1 MNKIKFEFF
10 MQNADISAAEYDSTT
25 EVLFIFPTDEDGYLS
40 IGPRIIKV
48 DGGKAMITLS
58 DFSNGVQGCYL
69 CIEGKRFELPSLEK
83 LGRLFRMSGPSEGSA
98 MARVA
103 YLKEQEA
110 RVDALERRLVIAEE
124 KIFGK
129 GGIL

>member
-10 MQNADISAAEYDSTT
+10 KNSADILSAEYDSTDKI
-25 EVLFIFPTDEDGYLS
+25 LFLFPTEEEGYLS
-40 IGPRIIKV
+40 IGPRILKV
-48 DGGKAMITLS
+48 IGGSVEIDLKSFSDGI
-58 DFSNGVQGCYL
+58 QGCYL

-83 LGRLFRMSGPSEGSA
+83 LGRLFRMSSPSEGSA

-110 RVDALERRLVIAEE
+110 RLVALEERLDEME
-124 KIFGK
+124 KKIIGRK
-129 GGIL
+129 GIL

>member
-10 MQNADISAAEYDSTT
+10 KNSADISSAEYDSTDKI
-25 EVLFIFPTDEDGYLS
+25 LFLFPTEEEGYLS

-48 DGGKAMITLS
+48 TDGQAEIDLKSFS
-58 DFSNGVQGCYL
+58 DGTQGCYL

-83 LGRLFRMSGPSEGSA
+83 LGRLFRMSCPSEGSA

-103 YLKEQEA
+103 YLKEMEG
-110 RVDALERRLVIAEE
+110 RLSALETRLEE
-124 KIFGK
+124 MEKKIVGRK
-129 GGIL
+129 GIL

>member
-10 MQNADISAAEYDSTT
+10 KNSADISSAEYDSTDKI
-25 EVLFIFPTDEDGYLS
+25 LFLFPTEEEGYLS
-40 IGPRIIKV
+40 IGPRLMKV
-48 DGGKAMITLS
+48 IGGEVEIDLKSFSDGHH
-58 DFSNGVQGCYL
+58 VCYL
-69 CIEGKRFELPSLEK
+69 CIDGKRFELPSLEK

-110 RVDALERRLVIAEE
+110 RLEVLEVRLDEME
-124 KIFGK
+124 KKIVGRK
-129 GGIL
+129 GIL

>member
-1 MNKIKFEFF
+1 
-10 MQNADISAAEYDSTT
+10 MQNADISSAEYDSSDK
-25 EVLFIFPTDEDGYLS
+25 VLFIFPTEEEGYLS

-48 DGGKAMITLS
+48 ERGRAEINLS
-58 DFSNGVQGCYL
+58 DFSDGTQSCYL
-69 CIEGKRFELPSLEK
+69 CLEGKRFELPGLEK
-83 LGRLFRMSGPSEGSA
+83 FGRLFRMSGPTEGSA

-110 RVDALERRLVIAEE
+110 RVCELERRLTHAEE